1 MKMRRK
7 AALFIYTCAVVL
19 ATYGVTR
26 HAAAVRIASRNES
39 AFWEFVQAEVQIR
52 NKERSARGQGPDGWD
67 FPDHVKRLHKRL
79 VIVDGISGEYI
90 HEMIMWVAVA
100 GMLAAVAAF
109 VARTKRNSEQ
119 SPAGDRLKAPP
130 EE

>member
-1 MKMRRK
+1 MRRK
-7 AALFIYTCAVVL
+7 AALFIYTCAVIM

-26 HAAAVRIASRNES
+26 HAAAVRIARRNEA
-39 AFWEFVQAEVQIR
+39 AFLEFAQAEIQLR
-52 NKERSARGQGPDGWD
+52 NQARSARGQEPAGWE
-67 FPDHVKRLHKRL
+67 FPDHVATLRKRL

-90 HEMIMWVAVA
+90 HEMILWLAGA
-100 GMLAAVAAF
+100 GMLTAVAAF
-109 VARTKRNSEQ
+109 VAQTKRNSEQ